1 MESFLRGIHSNVHL
15 KGRYHWKS
23 VLFSKREGKKFCC
36 YHLRKSVAREQVPS
50 SDDAGQGAEHPHCES
65 PSNGNDPTWYHNV
78 GANVEERG
86 RTTTTKR
93 FRENTWREKWLED
106 KRSGGYSTKGEKN
119 AWHSI
124 PSRCSFP
131 PKGRPFTSFQS
142 GPQPKHKHNQIVLTD
157 QFINRANLKKEILDT
172 HKKLTADSFID
183 KRKEE
188 IYFLLRSAIM
198 PNLKGKI
205 YFIGSC
211 ENHIWI
217 KNSDIDCC
225 IVVENCEDKNSY
237 LYILK
242 VIKSAINLIYPSLTV
257 NIIKASVP
265 IAKIYREQ
273 NNICDISINN
283 TVAIVNTKL
292 VSSLCNTDERVTII
306 NRVIKY
312 WAKQKNINNRSQGT
326 FSSYALFLLTYY
338 FLQNLETPLLPPY
351 KSIERENAS
360 SFEINSEYF
369 FLQDDVEM
377 PFYTDARDISSKLDT
392 PRKNEDD
399 VSKLLYGFFEASAK
413 KKKKKKKNTHTY
425 MYFYSRSSCRNGIT
439 LDIYNNQIIENKD
452 MTANIFCPIT
462 KKIVNTYSI
471 NTWKKM
477 FEKILAAHER
487 LKSGK
492 SLDVICEETKNTT
505 PNRKID
511 LKGKLGGLLASS
523 VKAKTISG
531 PARAVVENEKMI
543 RLVCAC
549 RYKKNSVFATSVR
562 LLKRIKISSLKD
574 GVIKKSIWKAQGK
587 VTVDDALKHFTK
599 SELFFL
605 FVVPFTFASAYIV
618 AMWTLF
624 KYICDIRDIEH
635 FIRTARWLN
644 GKEPYPFEYLREG
657 RKSRSFEGNKP
668 IIVAVKK
675 FE

>member
-23 VLFSKREGKKFCC
+23 TLFSNGEGKKFCC
-36 YHLRKSVAREQVPS
+36 YHLRKSVSREEVPS
-50 SDDAGQGAEHPHCES
+50 VDDGGQGAKHPHCES
-65 PSNGNDPTWYHNV
+65 PSNGNHPTWYYNV
-78 GANVEERG
+78 PVNVEGRG
-86 RTTTTKR
+86 SDDNRTTTKR
-93 FRENTWREKWLED
+93 FREKRLRETWLED
-106 KRSGGYSTKGEKN
+106 KRSCLCSSKANKN

-124 PSRCSFP
+124 LSRCFSPCSRRFP
-131 PKGRPFTSFQS
+131 PGGRPFTSFQS
-142 GPQPKHKHNQIVLTD
+142 GTQPKHKHNQIVLTD
-157 QFINRANLKKEILDT
+157 QFINRENLKKEILDT

-188 IYFLLRSAIM
+188 IYFLLKSAIM

-205 YFIGSC
+205 YFVGSC

-217 KNSDIDCC
+217 KNSDIDSC

-377 PFYTDARDISSKLDT
+377 PFYTDAGDITSKLDT
-392 PRKNEDD
+392 RKNEDD
-399 VSKLLYGFFEASAK
+399 VSKLLYGFFEASGK
-413 KKKKKKKNTHTY
+413 KKK
-425 MYFYSRSSCRNGIT
+425 YFYSRSSCRNGIT

-511 LKGKLGGLLASS
+511 LKDHLLRRKLYQGL
-523 VKAKTISG
+523 
-531 PARAVVENEKMI
+531 
-543 RLVCAC
+543 
-549 RYKKNSVFATSVR
+549 
-562 LLKRIKISSLKD
+562 
-574 GVIKKSIWKAQGK
+574 
-587 VTVDDALKHFTK
+587 H
-599 SELFFL
+599 
-605 FVVPFTFASAYIV
+605 
-618 AMWTLF
+618 
-624 KYICDIRDIEH
+624 
-635 FIRTARWLN
+635 
-644 GKEPYPFEYLREG
+644 EP
-657 RKSRSFEGNKP
+657 
-668 IIVAVKK
+668 
-675 FE
+675 

>member
-1 MESFLRGIHSNVHL
+1 MEPLLRGIHPNVHL
-15 KGRYHWKS
+15 KGRYHWKGAP
-23 VLFSKREGKKFCC
+23 FSKGEGKKFCC
-36 YHLRKSVAREQVPS
+36 YHLRKSVPREAPPLG
-50 SDDAGQGAEHPHCES
+50 DAGQGARHPHCES
-65 PSNGNDPTWYHNV
+65 PSSGDHPAWCHNV
-78 GANVEERG
+78 GVNVEEGG
-86 RTTTTKR
+86 RASPPTTKGLR
-93 FRENTWREKWLED
+93 GKLLSGKLLSGKLLSEKLLCKKLLHKTWLED
-106 KRSGGYSTKGEKN
+106 KRICGYSSKGERN

-124 PSRCSFP
+124 LPRCCFSPDSRCFP
-131 PKGRPFTSFQS
+131 PCSRRFTSLPN
-142 GPQPKHKHNQIVLTD
+142 GPQPKHKLNHIVLTD
-157 QFINRANLKKEILDT
+157 QFVNREKLKKEILDT

-188 IYFLLRSAIM
+188 IYFLLKSAIM

-205 YFIGSC
+205 YFVGSC

-377 PFYTDARDISSKLDT
+377 PFYTDAGDIKSKLDT

-399 VSKLLYGFFEASAK
+399 VSKLLYGFFE
-413 KKKKKKKNTHTY
+413 
-425 MYFYSRSSCRNGIT
+425 FYSRSSCRNGIT
-439 LDIYNNQIIENKD
+439 LDVYNNQIIENKD

-462 KKIVNTYSI
+462 KRIVNTYSI

-477 FEKILAAHER
+477 FQKILAAHER
-487 LKSGK
+487 LKGGK

-511 LKGKLGGLLASS
+511 LKDHLLRRKIFQGL
-523 VKAKTISG
+523 
-531 PARAVVENEKMI
+531 
-543 RLVCAC
+543 
-549 RYKKNSVFATSVR
+549 
-562 LLKRIKISSLKD
+562 
-574 GVIKKSIWKAQGK
+574 
-587 VTVDDALKHFTK
+587 H
-599 SELFFL
+599 
-605 FVVPFTFASAYIV
+605 
-618 AMWTLF
+618 
-624 KYICDIRDIEH
+624 
-635 FIRTARWLN
+635 
-644 GKEPYPFEYLREG
+644 EP
-657 RKSRSFEGNKP
+657 
-668 IIVAVKK
+668 
-675 FE
+675 

>member
-1 MESFLRGIHSNVHL
+1 MESFLRGIHSNVYL

-23 VLFSKREGKKFCC
+23 TLSSKGERKKFCC
-36 YHLRKSVAREQVPS
+36 YHLRKSVSREEVPPFN
-50 SDDAGQGAEHPHCES
+50 DAGQGAKHPHCQL
-65 PSNGNDPTWYHNV
+65 PSNENDPTWYHNV
-78 GANVEERG
+78 GVNVEERG
-86 RTTTTKR
+86 RTVSPTTKK
-93 FRENTWREKWLED
+93 FREKLFREKWLHEIRLREKWLED
-106 KRSGGYSTKGEKN
+106 KRSGGYFSKEKRN
-119 AWHSI
+119 AWHGI
-124 PSRCSFP
+124 PSSCHFTPCSSRFP
-131 PKGRPFTSFQS
+131 PSGRLFTSFQS

-157 QFINRANLKKEILDT
+157 QFINRENLKKEISDT

-188 IYFLLRSAIM
+188 IYFLLKSAIM

-265 IAKIYREQ
+265 IAKIYKEQ

-377 PFYTDARDISSKLDT
+377 PFYTDASDISRKLDS

-399 VSKLLYGFFEASAK
+399 VSKLLYGSF
-413 KKKKKKKNTHTY
+413 
-425 MYFYSRSSCRNGIT
+425 CRNGIT

-477 FEKILAAHER
+477 FEKIRAAHER

-511 LKGKLGGLLASS
+511 LKGK
-523 VKAKTISG
+523 
-531 PARAVVENEKMI
+531 
-543 RLVCAC
+543 
-549 RYKKNSVFATSVR
+549 
-562 LLKRIKISSLKD
+562 
-574 GVIKKSIWKAQGK
+574 
-587 VTVDDALKHFTK
+587 
-599 SELFFL
+599 
-605 FVVPFTFASAYIV
+605 
-618 AMWTLF
+618 
-624 KYICDIRDIEH
+624 
-635 FIRTARWLN
+635 
-644 GKEPYPFEYLREG
+644 
-657 RKSRSFEGNKP
+657 
-668 IIVAVKK
+668 
-675 FE
+675 

>member
-1 MESFLRGIHSNVHL
+1 MELFLRGIHSNVHL

-23 VLFSKREGKKFCC
+23 ALFSKVEGKKFSC
-36 YHLRKSVAREQVPS
+36 YHLRKSVAREEVPS
-50 SDDAGQGAEHPHCES
+50 FDEAGQGAEHPHCES
-65 PSNGNDPTWYHNV
+65 PSNGKDPNWYHNV
-78 GANVEERG
+78 GVNVEERG
-86 RTTTTKR
+86 RTNPPTTKR
-93 FRENTWREKWLED
+93 PFRSL
-106 KRSGGYSTKGEKN
+106 
-119 AWHSI
+119 
-124 PSRCSFP
+124 
-131 PKGRPFTSFQS
+131 QS
-142 GPQPKHKHNQIVLTD
+142 GPQPKHNQIVLTD
-157 QFINRANLKKEILDT
+157 QFINRENLKKEILDT

-188 IYFLLRSAIM
+188 IYFLLKSAIM

-242 VIKSAINLIYPSLTV
+242 VIKRAINLIYPSLTV

-377 PFYTDARDISSKLDT
+377 PFYTDAGDIRSKLDT

-399 VSKLLYGFFEASAK
+399 VSKLLYG
-413 KKKKKKKNTHTY
+413 
-425 MYFYSRSSCRNGIT
+425 SSCRNGIT

-471 NTWKKM
+471 NTWMKM
-477 FEKILAAHER
+477 FEKILAVHER
-487 LKSGK
+487 LKRGK

-511 LKGKLGGLLASS
+511 LKDHLLRRKIFQGLHES
-523 VKAKTISG
+523 
-531 PARAVVENEKMI
+531 
-543 RLVCAC
+543 
-549 RYKKNSVFATSVR
+549 
-562 LLKRIKISSLKD
+562 
-574 GVIKKSIWKAQGK
+574 
-587 VTVDDALKHFTK
+587 
-599 SELFFL
+599 
-605 FVVPFTFASAYIV
+605 
-618 AMWTLF
+618 
-624 KYICDIRDIEH
+624 
-635 FIRTARWLN
+635 
-644 GKEPYPFEYLREG
+644 
-657 RKSRSFEGNKP
+657 
-668 IIVAVKK
+668 
-675 FE
+675 

>member
-1 MESFLRGIHSNVHL
+1 MEPLLRGIHPNVHL
-15 KGRYHWKS
+15 KGRYHWKGAP
-23 VLFSKREGKKFCC
+23 FSKGEGKKFCC
-36 YHLRKSVAREQVPS
+36 YHLRKSVPREAPPLG
-50 SDDAGQGAEHPHCES
+50 DAGQGARHPHCES
-65 PSNGNDPTWYHNV
+65 PSSGDHPAWCHNV
-78 GANVEERG
+78 GVNVEEGG
-86 RTTTTKR
+86 RASPPTTKGLR
-93 FRENTWREKWLED
+93 GKLLSGKLLSEKLLC
-106 KRSGGYSTKGEKN
+106 KKLLHKTCR
-119 AWHSI
+119 
-124 PSRCSFP
+124 R
-131 PKGRPFTSFQS
+131 FTSLPN
-142 GPQPKHKHNQIVLTD
+142 GPQPKHKLNHIVLTD
-157 QFINRANLKKEILDT
+157 QFVNREKLKKEILDT

-188 IYFLLRSAIM
+188 IYFLLKSAIM

-205 YFIGSC
+205 YFVGSC

-377 PFYTDARDISSKLDT
+377 PFYTDAGDIKSKLDT

-399 VSKLLYGFFEASAK
+399 
-413 KKKKKKKNTHTY
+413 
-425 MYFYSRSSCRNGIT
+425 FYSRSSCRNGIT
-439 LDIYNNQIIENKD
+439 LDVYNNQIIENKD

-462 KKIVNTYSI
+462 KRIVNTYSI

-477 FEKILAAHER
+477 FQKILAAHER
-487 LKSGK
+487 LKGGK

-511 LKGKLGGLLASS
+511 LKDHLLRRKIFQGL
-523 VKAKTISG
+523 
-531 PARAVVENEKMI
+531 
-543 RLVCAC
+543 
-549 RYKKNSVFATSVR
+549 
-562 LLKRIKISSLKD
+562 
-574 GVIKKSIWKAQGK
+574 
-587 VTVDDALKHFTK
+587 H
-599 SELFFL
+599 
-605 FVVPFTFASAYIV
+605 
-618 AMWTLF
+618 
-624 KYICDIRDIEH
+624 
-635 FIRTARWLN
+635 
-644 GKEPYPFEYLREG
+644 EP
-657 RKSRSFEGNKP
+657 
-668 IIVAVKK
+668 
-675 FE
+675 